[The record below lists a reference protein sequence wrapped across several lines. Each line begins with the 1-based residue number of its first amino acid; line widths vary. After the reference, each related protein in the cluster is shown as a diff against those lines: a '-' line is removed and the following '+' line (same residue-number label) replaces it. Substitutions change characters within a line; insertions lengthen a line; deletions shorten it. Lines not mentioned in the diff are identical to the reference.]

1 MVKAG
6 ALLTSA
12 VSAELNMDRKKMVFL
27 YIEEESANIKK
38 DFVLKSRK
46 KKKKEQLKIKL
57 QK

>member
-46 KKKKEQLKIKL
+46 KKEKRTVKN
-57 QK
+57 